1 MSISKINYSYT
12 IFKTQNDLRNFHGT
26 ENMLNEHAVT
36 DSSSQKLSSDEIF
49 ELASAQPNKIL
60 NQVVK
65 NSLKTIIVGVPVV
78 DSLFSGITESGALSQ
93 KMFKSAKTMGKWGL
107 VFASG
112 AAVMGIKKFVNKRA
126 ETFDNFDK
134 KNKAAALG
142 VDAAAF
148 YAAITAAFSLKN
160 KAKSLLCNLFPGTAK
175 KINTKLLNPIKKML
189 DSSVCNKKV
198 VKSFEKYVA
207 KKPYYKPVTRATALL
222 LAPAISI
229 AAFCRVHNEAKKQ
242 KENVFVRYAL
252 LSYINNK
259 TT

>member
-1 MSISKINYSYT
+1 MSISKINNSST
-12 IFKTQNDLRNFHGT
+12 IFKTQNNLRNFHGT
-26 ENMLNEHAVT
+26 ENMFNKHAID
-36 DSSSQKLSSDEIF
+36 DSSSQKLSSEEIY

-60 NQVVK
+60 NKVVK

-78 DSLFSGITESGALSQ
+78 DSLFSGIAESGSLSQ
-93 KMFKSAKTMGKWGL
+93 KVFKSARTMGKWGL

-112 AAVMGIKKFVNKRA
+112 AAVIGLKKFVNKHA
-126 ETFDNFDK
+126 ETLDNFDK
-134 KNKAAALG
+134 KNRAAAIG

-148 YAAITAAFSLKN
+148 YAAMTTAFSMKN
-160 KAKSLLCNLFPGTAK
+160 KTKSLLYKVFPDTAQ
-175 KINTKLLNPIKKML
+175 KINTKLLKPIKRTL
-189 DSSVCNKKV
+189 DFSVFNKKI
-198 VKSFEKYVA
+198 VKPFEKYVS
-207 KKPYYKPVTRATALL
+207 KKPYYKPVAKTTALL

-242 KENVFVRYAL
+242 RENVFVRYAL